1 MGKMVSCLL
10 NVSMISSLFMV
21 LPASAAESSFTGL
34 EGYEAPVVTGVFD
47 RILELTLGS
56 SIVEFQVGERMA
68 VWFQGNGERKSNVGR
83 IMAARM
89 PSGSDQWGEPFVI
102 ADSPGMLNVNPAVY
116 VDQNDRLWLFWYPVL
131 TNQWESSQPKFQ

>member
-47 RILELTLGS
+47 RIQEHTHGS
-56 SIVEFQVGERMA
+56 SIVEFRRA
-68 VWFQGNGERKSNVGR
+68 DGR
-83 IMAARM
+83 
-89 PSGSDQWGEPFVI
+89 VV
-102 ADSPGMLNVNPAVY
+102 PGK
-116 VDQNDRLWLFWYPVL
+116 W
-131 TNQWESSQPKFQ
+131 